1 MAGFG
6 TAWETRW
13 VKYPKYPKSNNPYFT
28 PLSKFTKQE
37 KKVHV

>member
-13 VKYPKYPKSNNPYFT
+13 VKY
-28 PLSKFTKQE
+28 
-37 KKVHV
+37 H